1 MGLETFHNLKMD
13 IRRLELPSLLT
24 LVVCTQGVVLAS
36 FPGLVALE
44 RGLVRG
50 IGTRLGVVLAPTC
63 RAEALAA
70 EIKELQGEMA
80 DYNTEFSDQHT
91 ISDKLLRCD
100 NYVQKRW
107 RSLNIIDC
115 ISFTSENLICVE
127 LLHLY
132 SSTYM

>member
-1 MGLETFHNLKMD
+1 M
-13 IRRLELPSLLT
+13 
-24 LVVCTQGVVLAS
+24 
-36 FPGLVALE
+36 
-44 RGLVRG
+44 
-50 IGTRLGVVLAPTC
+50 VLAPSC

-70 EIKELQGEMA
+70 DIKGEMA

-91 ISDKLLRCD
+91 ISDKLLRCN

-115 ISFTSENLICVE
+115 ISFTSEYFE

-132 SSTYM
+132 SSTYT

>member
-1 MGLETFHNLKMD
+1 MYTGCGS
-13 IRRLELPSLLT
+13 SLIPR
-24 LVVCTQGVVLAS
+24 S
-36 FPGLVALE
+36 
-44 RGLVRG
+44 RGL
-50 IGTRLGVVLAPTC
+50 GTRLGPWHWNEARWVLAPTC

-132 SSTYM
+132 SSTYT